1 MKSAVKLKENKMPLA
16 GKGMLLTS
24 MDIDAANEAEFNR
37 WYDRE
42 HLEERVAIKGFLEA
56 RRYVAHEAQPRY
68 LSLYSTGT
76 FEVLDS
82 RAYRTALTNQTAWSQ
97 TNISRFK
104 NMIRAVARITFSR
117 GQGRGAALGIIR
129 FRPAAG
135 NEEKLR
141 ATLQERL
148 DPTKFDGIISIHVI
162 ESDPRLSKSLTED
175 ASRPNPGAS
184 DWFVL
189 IDATDVS
196 AVPPAAALINDNVA
210 LKPLVISTGVYRLL
224 WDLAKSEI
232 PTV

>member
-1 MKSAVKLKENKMPLA
+1 MPLA

-42 HLEERVAIKGFLEA
+42 HLEERVAIEGFIEA
-56 RRYVAHEAQPRY
+56 RRYVAHEARPKY
-68 LSLYSTGT
+68 LSLYSTET

-82 RAYRTALTNQTAWSQ
+82 PAYRTALANQTAWSRE
-97 TNISRFK
+97 NISRFK

-129 FRPAAG
+129 LRPTAG
-135 NEEKLR
+135 GEDRLR
-141 ATLQERL
+141 DTLHQQL
-148 DPTKFDGIISIHVI
+148 DPQKFDGIISMHVI

-175 ASRPNPGAS
+175 ASGSNPGAS

-210 LKPLVISTGVYRLL
+210 LKPLVVSSGIYRLL
-224 WDLAKSEI
+224 WDIAKGEI

>member
-1 MKSAVKLKENKMPLA
+1 MPLA

-42 HLEERVAIKGFLEA
+42 HLEERVAIEGFLEA
-56 RRYVAHEAQPRY
+56 RRYVAHEAQPKY
-68 LSLYSTGT
+68 LSLYSTET

-82 RAYRTALTNQTAWSQ
+82 PAYRTALANQTKWSQ
-97 TNISRFK
+97 ENISRFK

-129 FRPAAG
+129 LRPIAG
-135 NEEKLR
+135 SEAKLR
-141 ATLQERL
+141 AALQEL
-148 DPTKFDGIISIHVI
+148 DPQKLDGIISMHVI
-162 ESDPRLSKSLTED
+162 ESDPLLSKSLTED
-175 ASRPNPGAS
+175 AAHPNPGAS

-196 AVPPAAALINDNVA
+196 AVPPATGLINDNVA
-210 LKPLVISTGVYRLL
+210 LKPLVISSGTYRLL
-224 WDLAKSEI
+224 WDIAKSDI